1 MQRLTIIRTSGD
13 PDELLASKREHID
26 PVMRRK
32 AGDYG
37 LLAHI
42 AARSDDG
49 IVVVNLWDSEEG
61 SQRAW
66 EDPETQGARE
76 AAGRNG
82 GSTGETTFE
91 HYEVE
96 EYRQGGG

>member
-1 MQRLTIIRTSGD
+1 MGSSPTS
-13 PDELLASKREHID
+13 PLAATTGSSLSISGT
-26 PVMRRK
+26 
-32 AGDYG
+32 A
-37 LLAHI
+37 
-42 AARSDDG
+42 
-49 IVVVNLWDSEEG
+49 EEG

-66 EDPETQGARE
+66 EDPQIQGARE

>member
-42 AARSDDG
+42 AARGDDG
-49 IVVVNLWDSEEG
+49 IVVVNLWDSRG
-61 SQRAW
+61 
-66 EDPETQGARE
+66 GL
-76 AAGRNG
+76 AAGLG
-82 GSTGETTFE
+82 GPANPRGA
-91 HYEVE
+91 
-96 EYRQGGG
+96 